1 MDETDPALAAALA
14 AAVGEGRV
22 RTRAIDR
29 VAWASDAS
37 FYRLV
42 PQAVVHASSADEVR
56 RLFAVSRAHGV
67 PLVFRSAGTS
77 LSGQSVTDGVLV
89 ETARGFRGL
98 AVEDG
103 GARIRVQPGV
113 IGAHANRALR
123 PFGRKIG
130 PDPASI
136 ATCTLGGILANNASG
151 MCCGVAQNA
160 YHTLESLTFL
170 LPSGTAI
177 DTARPDA
184 DDVLRAKEP
193 ALWRGLAELRAR
205 VLADAALAARIRA
218 KYRTKNTTGYSLNA
232 FLDYERPVDVFA
244 RLLVGSEGTLAFI
257 AEAVLRTV
265 PDLPVKVTGLLLFPD
280 LHAACA
286 RDRPAQRGRREGARG
301 HGPRGPAL
309 GRGRARRSR
318 VACARSRP
326 APRASSRSS
335 RPRARTSARSSP
347 ERRSPPRRPRRAS
360 RSSSRPASR
369 TTPRSRRAS
378 GASARGCSRPS
389 AP

>member
-1 MDETDPALAAALA
+1 MPMAVAPAARDPRSLAAALA
-14 AAVGEGRV
+14 AIVGEERV
-22 RTRAIDR
+22 LTRAIDR
-29 VAWASDAS
+29 IAWASDAS

-42 PQAVVHASSADEVR
+42 PTAVVHARSADEVR
-56 RLFAVSRAHGV
+56 GLFAVSRAHGI

-77 LSGQSVTDGVLV
+77 LSGQSITDGILV

-98 AVEDG
+98 AVEEN

-184 DDVLRAKEP
+184 DEVFRAKEP
-193 ALWRGLAELRAR
+193 ALWQGLAELRAR
-205 VLADAALAARIRA
+205 LVADAALSARIRA

-232 FLDYERPVDVFA
+232 FLDFERPVDIFAPPPRRVGGDA
-244 RLLVGSEGTLAFI
+244 RLHRGGRPRDRARPPREGHGPPPLPGPPRG
-257 AEAVLRTV
+257 LR
-265 PDLPVKVTGLLLFPD
+265 G
-280 LHAACA
+280 
-286 RDRPAQRGRREGARG
+286 DRPAERRGREGARG
-301 HGPRGPAL
+301 HGPRLPAL
-309 GRGRARRSR
+309 GRERAGRAARSAHAAAGRGGPPRGVPGGARGRARG
-318 VACARSRP
+318 A
-326 APRASSRSS
+326 
-335 RPRARTSARSSP
+335 RARRGV
-347 ERRSPPRRPRRAS
+347 RRLPR
-360 RSSSRPASR
+360 
-369 TTPRSRRAS
+369 
-378 GASARGCSRPS
+378 
-389 AP
+389 